1 MRKWIAFA
9 VLSISTPVY
18 AQTMGSN
25 SGASSEIYF
34 SYPASTT
41 SKTRLTTPPT
51 VVAPG
56 LAAAGIETCLGSASG
71 GLSVMGGGLTFGG
84 TKVDDGCTIRLL
96 SRQLFAFGFQKAAV
110 ALMCQDERVAA
121 AMGAA
126 GSPCPLTPVETRE
139 RSRRTSSAEDKKW
152 SLFSALVEPSEPSPL
167 SARAEAM
174 DWSPVPAIAE
184 PTERRRVVA
193 RADTIEPSPVTG
205 RPVKPVTKEELAWFD
220 RTN

>member
-18 AQTMGSN
+18 AQNAGST

-34 SYPASTT
+34 SYPSSTT

-110 ALMCQDERVAA
+110 ALMCQDDRVAA
-121 AMGAA
+121 AMDAA
-126 GSPCPLTPVETRE
+126 GSPCPAAPVAPVETRE
-139 RSRRTSSAEDKKW
+139 RSRRSARAEDRNW
-152 SLFSALVEPSEPSPL
+152 GLFTPFVGAMEPSPL
-167 SARAEAM
+167 SAYAAT
-174 DWSPVPAIAE
+174 
-184 PTERRRVVA
+184 TELTRTSA
-193 RADTIEPSPVTG
+193 LPL
-205 RPVKPVTKEELAWFD
+205 KPVTREELAWFD